1 MVGGLSVLKE
11 KTSTTHTMANS
22 SLAAAERRH
31 SEESVWNDWAMVE
44 TALSGMADDRAR
56 AEMAAQLLRQVNAIE
71 PERSWGVLSSSS
83 YTSSN
88 TNSNN
93 RHSSTSS
100 SNSSSTSNRMTGSV
114 RSCPEMDLPE
124 EDRTAARSGGQ
135 GGAETGAA
143 AWQMMGTAGD
153 AAYVDSADTTAL
165 LALLRACIVR
175 APAGSFQA
183 LPCLKL
189 ALLVS
194 TGWSYRD
201 MKQLI
206 SALNYT
212 ILCSDT

>member
-71 PERSWGVLSSSS
+71 PERSWGVPSS
-83 YTSSN
+83 
-88 TNSNN
+88 
-93 RHSSTSS
+93 
-100 SNSSSTSNRMTGSV
+100 SSSTSNRMTGSV

-201 MKQLI
+201 LKQLI